1 MFIGNMMPNDRSEN
15 VDNRRDNKSIEIG
28 NDRTVE
34 NTRISRRKALQ
45 VVGAGGLAAG
55 IGLVPTVSGEDDDE
69 VEIIVSMER
78 DCVAETRLVPSNW
91 YEHTEQARSAKDTL
105 SNDLAELEGIHSISR
120 GREEENI
127 DGFSRH
133 NITVRVSDSFDKDL
147 LPDEVDGIA
156 VNVEETEGIGLD
168 CDNYYNIEPS
178 GEIYGGIRWDAQ
190 DGGCG
195 TLCCRVQWEN
205 NGSWEEYM
213 MSSRHVI
220 TDEFCDHNDPNGQ
233 DWNQYDTTKVGTVEK
248 EWQKYD
254 TVLLNLD
261 DTSRDI
267 SPDIVNESNKV
278 VGRVTQNGL
287 DCFKSQNTDIKKRG
301 ISTGLEIDQI
311 VETDADSWG
320 CSLNDNI
327 NGLFITDH
335 DRSGGDSGGPHYY
348 EADNGALYL
357 AGMHMGYYDPN
368 EALAIS
374 ADHIE
379 NNENIWFGGN
389 EEDGSC

>member
-1 MFIGNMMPNDRSEN
+1 
-15 VDNRRDNKSIEIG
+15 
-28 NDRTVE
+28 
-34 NTRISRRKALQ
+34 
-45 VVGAGGLAAG
+45 
-55 IGLVPTVSGEDDDE
+55 
-69 VEIIVSMER
+69 
-78 DCVAETRLVPSNW
+78 
-91 YEHTEQARSAKDTL
+91 
-105 SNDLAELEGIHSISR
+105 
-120 GREEENI
+120 
-127 DGFSRH
+127 
-133 NITVRVSDSFDKDL
+133 
-147 LPDEVDGIA
+147 
-156 VNVEETEGIGLD
+156 
-168 CDNYYNIEPS
+168 
-178 GEIYGGIRWDAQ
+178 
-190 DGGCG
+190 
-195 TLCCRVQWEN
+195 
-205 NGSWEEYM
+205 

-220 TDEFCDHNDPNGQ
+220 TGKFCDHNDPNGQ

-278 VGRVTQNGL
+278 VGRVTQDGL

-301 ISTGLEIDQI
+301 ISTGLENDQI
-311 VETDADSWG
+311 VETDADSWD
-320 CSLNDNI
+320 CSLNNNI

-348 EADNGALYL
+348 EADSGALYL
-357 AGMHMGYYDPN
+357 AGMHMGYYDSD